1 MSGGQIAP
9 IVSPLNYSGDYSTR
23 LFSPQVP
30 LICPIDSPHVQNNN
44 NQIRT
49 GGGVHDSSLTP
60 TREGHSP
67 ES

>member
-9 IVSPLNYSGDYSTR
+9 IVSPLNYSEGYSTR
-23 LFSPQVP
+23 FFSPQVP
-30 LICPIDSPHVQNNN
+30 LVCPIDSPVQNNN

-49 GGGVHDSSLTP
+49 GGDVRDSSLTP
-60 TREGHSP
+60 TWEGHSP